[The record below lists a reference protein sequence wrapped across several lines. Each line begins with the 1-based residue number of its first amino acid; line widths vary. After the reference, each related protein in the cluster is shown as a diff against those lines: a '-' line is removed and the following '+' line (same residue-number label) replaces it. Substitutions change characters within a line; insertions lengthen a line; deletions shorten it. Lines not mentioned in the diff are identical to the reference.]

1 MLPCT
6 GNISKCPPDQ
16 WKDVQA
22 YGPTFM
28 EQFRPYMDPTSAN
41 GAFLVRS
48 TVGACARTLRLLL
61 PLSPL
66 PTTHTHPLPAPT
78 QDACLIHGS
87 TSTPIDGLTNSMA
100 FQSWLGG
107 SSKHWWTML
116 CGGSD
121 TAGPCDTGPSCQRFP
136 A

>member
-22 YGPTFM
+22 YGPAFM
-28 EQFRPYMDPTSAN
+28 EQFSPYMDPTSAN

-48 TVGACARTLRLLL
+48 TDRACARTLRLLL

-66 PTTHTHPLPAPT
+66 PTTHTPSPCAHTGCLPHPRQHLHA
-78 QDACLIHGS
+78 H
-87 TSTPIDGLTNSMA
+87 
-100 FQSWLGG
+100 
-107 SSKHWWTML
+107 
-116 CGGSD
+116 
-121 TAGPCDTGPSCQRFP
+121 
-136 A
+136 

>member
-6 GNISKCPPDQ
+6 SNISKCDPAQ

-28 EQFRPYMDPTSAN
+28 EQFRPYMDPTSKN
-41 GAFLVRS
+41 GAFL
-48 TVGACARTLRLLL
+48 
-61 PLSPL
+61 
-66 PTTHTHPLPAPT
+66 
-78 QDACLIHGS
+78 DACLIHGS
-87 TSTPIDGLTNSMA
+87 TSTPIDGLHNFEA

-107 SSKHWWTML
+107 NATHGNFWTML